1 MLNVVED
8 KSVKE
13 FLKPYT
19 TEVNEKGEEVSK
31 ENDPK
36 LGIKN
41 NQRAVMSV
49 IMENRESGNNSSI
62 PFSQEDPECTAKIF
76 SGNID

>member
-13 FLKPYT
+13 FLKPHT
-19 TEVNEKGEEVSK
+19 SDVDEKGEEISK

-36 LGIKN
+36 LNMKN

-62 PFSQEDPECTAKIF
+62 PFSQEDPESIAKIF
-76 SGNID
+76 AGNID